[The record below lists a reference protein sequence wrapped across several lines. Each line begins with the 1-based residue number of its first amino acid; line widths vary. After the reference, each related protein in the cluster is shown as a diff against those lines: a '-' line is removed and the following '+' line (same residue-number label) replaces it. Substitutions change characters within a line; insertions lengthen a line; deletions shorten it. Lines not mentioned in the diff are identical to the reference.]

1 MLGRQVGISLL
12 RLPASARLALR
23 PSIFSQQYDSSS
35 RVLALSA
42 LRSYATPQK
51 PRKAVGEP
59 SRPVKRAVKRAAKSP
74 STGEAGE
81 QLAEKKKAA
90 RAKKTAGTT
99 KKKTAPKAKKPA
111 PPKKRVKKP
120 LTEEEKTTAEI
131 KALKK
136 TALSPPPSG
145 TKYSARNAFIAEATS
160 KTGENSEGQK
170 AIFKSASARWYQ
182 LTPAEL
188 EVSQISTTRQSP
200 CCHSSNILT
209 DPVSTTTTSLCKN
222 ARSASQS
229 TKVG

>member
-1 MLGRQVGISLL
+1 MLGRQVGSSLL

-23 PSIFSQQYDSSS
+23 PCIFSQHYDSRS

-90 RAKKTAGTT
+90 RAKKPTGTT
-99 KKKTAPKAKKPA
+99 KKKAAPKAKKPA
-111 PPKKRVKKP
+111 PPKKRVKRE
-120 LTEEEKTTAEI
+120 LTEEEKTKAEI
-131 KALKK
+131 KVLKK

-145 TKYSARNAFIAEATS
+145 TRYTARTAFIAEETAN
-160 KTGENSEGQK
+160 TGEAREGQMV
-170 AIFKSASARWYQ
+170 IFKNATARWNQ

-188 EVSQISTTRQSP
+188 EVSQSSMTRYSP
-200 CCHSSNILT
+200 CF
-209 DPVSTTTTSLCKN
+209 TTATY
-222 ARSASQS
+222 
-229 TKVG
+229 